1 MIRHNNL
8 GGTYVR
14 GKSTPNI
21 IRSRIVLLFFDGKSV
36 KDISD
41 DVKLTVN
48 GVRKILN
55 SYFETHSIS
64 AKLPPGKEHS
74 VITDNVLEHIEWY
87 KIQKPSIYVREIKD
101 RLIREGVSDQNHAP
115 SNSAIAHSIRWEL
128 NLTRKRLEVT
138 PAESLTPA
146 AIEKQNRY
154 FEEISEFPARH
165 IHFMDEASIIRTSGN
180 RTYGH
185 ACVGKPAVEVCR
197 YSSDASFTINLLC
210 GFFGIDYYNV
220 LEGPSNGL
228 ELLQFFSDALEQK
241 YPNGNPILSAGDA
254 VVMDNCGFHHARH
267 VEPVLREMLL
277 HHGVTLIFQPPYCP
291 ELNPCEYCFAHMRKS
306 FRNNERFTASYTE
319 LAIVNAMEFITAGFC
334 SGCFEKC
341 GYV

>member
-1 MIRHNNL
+1 M
-8 GGTYVR
+8 GT
-14 GKSTPNI
+14 K
-21 IRSRIVLLFFDGKSV
+21 
-36 KDISD
+36 
-41 DVKLTVN
+41 
-48 GVRKILN
+48 
-55 SYFETHSIS
+55 
-64 AKLPPGKEHS
+64 
-74 VITDNVLEHIEWY
+74 
-87 KIQKPSIYVREIKD
+87 
-101 RLIREGVSDQNHAP
+101 
-115 SNSAIAHSIRWEL
+115 
-128 NLTRKRLEVT
+128 NLTRKRSEVT

-197 YSSDASFTINLLC
+197 YSSDATFTINLLC

-254 VVMDNCGFHHARH
+254 IVMDNCGFHHARH
-267 VEPVLREMLL
+267 VETVLREMLL
-277 HHGVTLIFQPPYCP
+277 HHGVTLIFQPP
-291 ELNPCEYCFAHMRKS
+291 LLS
-306 FRNNERFTASYTE
+306 
-319 LAIVNAMEFITAGFC
+319 
-334 SGCFEKC
+334 
-341 GYV
+341 